1 MEEEILNNDLVENE
15 SVTEDLGE
23 QEPKQVQA
31 LKKKKTLNKNQRK
44 AVAENL
50 KKVVKLQRKN
60 KSNNEQNENKEKKK

>member
-50 KKVVKLQRKN
+50 KKVVKL
-60 KSNNEQNENKEKKK
+60 